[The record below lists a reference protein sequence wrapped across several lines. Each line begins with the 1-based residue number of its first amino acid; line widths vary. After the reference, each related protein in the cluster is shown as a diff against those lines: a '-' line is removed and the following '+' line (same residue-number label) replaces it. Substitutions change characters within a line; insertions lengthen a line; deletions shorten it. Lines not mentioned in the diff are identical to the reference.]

1 MKSYILLNELHFHAF
16 HGVGTQ
22 EQLVGNDFVV
32 SLKLRTDLSRAM
44 QSDEVNDTVSYA
56 DVFQSVKE
64 EMEMPSRLL
73 EHVAGR
79 IIQRLFDDYPTVD
92 EITLTL
98 LKRNPPMN
106 ADIASAG
113 VEVTVKREDDMP

>member
-1 MKSYILLNELHFHAF
+1 MKSFILLNELHFHAF

-32 SLKLRTDLSRAM
+32 SLKLCTDLSRAIL
-44 QSDEVNDTVSYA
+44 SDEVNDTVSYA

-64 EMEMPSRLL
+64 EMEIPSRLL

-113 VEVTVKREDDMP
+113 VEVTVKREVDIP

>member
-1 MKSYILLNELHFHAF
+1 MKSFILLNELHFHAF

-32 SLKLRTDLSRAM
+32 SLKLRTDLSRAIL
-44 QSDEVNDTVSYA
+44 SDEVNDTVSYA

-64 EMEMPSRLL
+64 EMEIPSRLL

-113 VEVTVKREDDMP
+113 VEVTVKREVDIP

>member
-64 EMEMPSRLL
+64 EMEMPSQLL

-79 IIQRLFDDYPTVD
+79 IIQRLFDDYPTVE

>member
-64 EMEMPSRLL
+64 EMEMPSQLL

>member
-1 MKSYILLNELHFHAF
+1 MKSFILLNELHFHAF

-32 SLKLRTDLSRAM
+32 SLKLRTDLSRAIL
-44 QSDEVNDTVSYA
+44 SDEVNDTVSYA

-64 EMEMPSRLL
+64 EMEIPSRLL

-79 IIQRLFDDYPTVD
+79 IIQRLFDDYSTVD

-113 VEVTVKREDDMP
+113 VEVTVKREDDIP

>member
-1 MKSYILLNELHFHAF
+1 MKSFILLNELHFHAF

-32 SLKLRTDLSRAM
+32 SLKLCTDLSRAIL
-44 QSDEVNDTVSYA
+44 SDEVNDTVSYA

-64 EMEMPSRLL
+64 EMEIPSRLL

-92 EITLTL
+92 EITLSL

-113 VEVTVKREDDMP
+113 VEVTVKREVDIP

>member
-1 MKSYILLNELHFHAF
+1 MKSFILLNELHFHAF

-22 EQLVGNDFVV
+22 EQLVGNDFEV
-32 SLKLRTDLSRAM
+32 SLKLRTDLSRAIL
-44 QSDEVNDTVSYA
+44 SDEVNDTVSYA

-64 EMEMPSRLL
+64 EMEIPSRLL

-113 VEVTVKREDDMP
+113 VEVTVKREDDIP

>member
-1 MKSYILLNELHFHAF
+1 MKSFILLNELHFHAF

-32 SLKLRTDLSRAM
+32 SLKLRTDLSRAIL
-44 QSDEVNDTVSYA
+44 SDEVNDTVSYA

-64 EMEMPSRLL
+64 EMEIPSRLL

>member
-1 MKSYILLNELHFHAF
+1 MKSFILLNELHFHAF

-32 SLKLRTDLSRAM
+32 SLKLRTDLSRAIL
-44 QSDEVNDTVSYA
+44 SDEVNDTVSYA

-64 EMEMPSRLL
+64 EMEIPSRLL
-73 EHVAGR
+73 EHVAGS

-113 VEVTVKREDDMP
+113 VEVTVKREDDIP

>member
-1 MKSYILLNELHFHAF
+1 MKSFILLNELHFHAF

-32 SLKLRTDLSRAM
+32 SLKLRTDLSRAIL
-44 QSDEVNDTVSYA
+44 SDEVNDTVSYA

-64 EMEMPSRLL
+64 EMEIPSRLL

-113 VEVTVKREDDMP
+113 VEVTVKREDDIP

>member
-1 MKSYILLNELHFHAF
+1 MKSFILLNELHFHAF

-32 SLKLRTDLSRAM
+32 SLKLRTDLSRAIL
-44 QSDEVNDTVSYA
+44 SDEVNDTVSYA

-64 EMEMPSRLL
+64 EMEIPSRLL

-113 VEVTVKREDDMP
+113 VEVTVKREEDIP